1 MGADNMSACPAFAM
15 AGRRNVLEGLR
26 VALKV
31 RAYLMA
37 GGCALLGLGGLFG
50 AGSAATQQP
59 VLITHPPLP
68 DSSVRSVSDAETLQA
83 VLAAAK
89 SGDGA
94 RIRVLIGATQDPL
107 SRKIATWAL
116 ADSAADGLSFFEAD
130 SARRDLAGW
139 PRGASR
145 QSSAEKKIET
155 SGLDPTRVIEWFGGA
170 DPQTPEG
177 VMALA
182 SALRAQGRG
191 PEAQNLVRKWWRTRL
206 FDLDPQRSMRARFGD
221 MLTQQDHQART
232 DMLLYGPQGPA
243 AREMVDNLVGP
254 DRALAE
260 ARMALR
266 ARRVNA
272 NDLVAQ
278 LDAEQRRDAGL
289 IFEQALYLHKS
300 GMTGT
305 AYSLTAGF
313 RAPPS
318 EEVAARI
325 WPEKRRMLVAALQEG
340 NSRAAYQIAREPG
353 MTSGADAAEA
363 EFYAGWLALTRLRDP
378 ASAARHFERLAR
390 AGVSPITQGRALY
403 WQGRAAEALG
413 DPAAAQAFYIQGAKH
428 LTVFYGQLAAQKA
441 GVTTLDLGKDPEIT
455 MADRSRFDG
464 REVVR
469 AARLLN
475 SIGARDQFRV
485 FVLHIDDVLPTA
497 AESALLVDLA
507 RSNGDQDLGMRA
519 VRTAAQRGFILPE
532 RGYPVLATPMVP
544 GGAEAAFV
552 LSITRQESNFDPR
565 ARSGADARGMMQLL
579 PSTARLTARA
589 LGEPFELE
597 RLYEVGFNMRLGA
610 RYLGDMTGTFN
621 GSYAM
626 AAAAYNAG
634 PGRPA
639 QWISLCGDPRGATT
653 DPLDF
658 IECIPF
664 SETRNYVMRTLETM
678 QVYRARLNNGVAPL
692 QLSSDL
698 KRGGYSYT
706 VLGSN

>member
-1 MGADNMSACPAFAM
+1 M

-31 RAYLMA
+31 RAILMA
-37 GGCALLGLGGLFG
+37 SGCAFLGLAGLFG

-59 VLITHPPLP
+59 PLITYPPLP
-68 DSSVRSVSDAETLQA
+68 DTSVRSVTDAETLQS
-83 VLAAAK
+83 VLAAAR
-89 SGDGA
+89 SGDA
-94 RIRVLIGATQDPL
+94 DRIRFLVGGLQDPL
-107 SRKIATWAL
+107 ARKIGTWAL
-116 ADSAADGLSFFEAD
+116 ADSAPASLSFFEAD
-130 SARRDLAGW
+130 AARRDLAGW

-145 QSSAEKKIET
+145 QANAERKLET
-155 SGLDPTRVIEWFGGA
+155 SALDSQRIIDWFGGA
-170 DPQTPEG
+170 EPQTPEG

-182 SALRAQGRG
+182 SALSAAGRR
-191 PEAQNLVRKWWRTRL
+191 PEAQTLVQKWWRTRL
-206 FDLDPQRSMRARFGD
+206 FDLDPQRSMRARFGN
-221 MLTQQDHQART
+221 MLTAEDHQARA

-243 AREMVDNLVGP
+243 AREMVETLAGP

-266 ARRVNA
+266 ARRANA

-278 LDAEQRRDAGL
+278 LDSEQRRDPGL
-289 IFEQALYLHKS
+289 IFEQALYFHKA
-300 GMTGT
+300 GMTSS
-305 AYSLTAGF
+305 AYSLAGGF

-318 EEVAARI
+318 EEVAARV

-353 MTSGADAAEA
+353 MSSGADAAEA
-363 EFYAGWLALTRLRDP
+363 EFYAGWLALTRLKDP
-378 ASAARHFERLAR
+378 AAAARHFDRLAR

-413 DPAAAQAFYIQGAKH
+413 DSAAAQAYYSQGAKH

-441 GVTTLDLGKDPEIT
+441 GITTLSLGKDPDIT
-455 MADRSRFDG
+455 TADRSRFDG

-497 AESALLVDLA
+497 AEAALLVDLA
-507 RSNGDQDLGMRA
+507 RSTGDQDLGMRA

-532 RGYPVLATPMVP
+532 RGYPVLATPEVP

-589 LGEPFELE
+589 LGEPFDLE
-597 RLYEVGFNMRLGA
+597 RLYDASFNMRLGA

-639 QWISLCGDPRGATT
+639 QWISLCGDPRGAAT

-678 QVYRARLNNGVAPL
+678 QVYRARLNNGAAPL
-692 QLSSDL
+692 QLASDL